1 LRVSQLVYATND
13 LEHALANSEQYG
25 IPSFYRLVAQIFAT
39 VGDTEGQAELKV
51 ALANV
56 RGVNIELM
64 EATKD
69 VGGFFHFGDQRHVGI
84 RYCASPT
91 CANGSKAAYPTGTRI
106 LRICKCPGAKSL
118 FRKMFETTH
127 GRLSPMIGCAGGL
140 YRASLDDTPGARQ
153 EIDRHVPFHGD
164 RCGWPLVDMRNEPR
178 TVGYHMNIGADR
190 DISRRRGF

>member
-1 LRVSQLVYATND
+1 MRVSQLVYATND

-25 IPSFYRLVAQIFAT
+25 ITSFYRLVAQIFAT
-39 VGDTEGQAELKV
+39 VGDTERQADLKV

-127 GRLSPMIGCAGGL
+127 GWLSPMIGCAAGL
-140 YRASLDDTPGARQ
+140 YRASLGDTPGARKKSIGTYLFTV
-153 EIDRHVPFHGD
+153 ID
-164 RCGWPLVDMRNEPR
+164 VDGRW
-178 TVGYHMNIGADR
+178 
-190 DISRRRGF
+190 